1 MCYSNVR
8 QHSKLRSKGNLRSHL
23 THLQQL
29 SRDVT
34 SIMSLKQPKVQCI
47 CLPMAR
53 NSFKL
58 QKQVPLVYPAQC
70 SWLIFS
76 IPRLYFTNFSDI
88 NVTTSD
94 PSRLRP
100 PSSWPTAKTDDETRT
115 MKISEIWQSDDRLT
129 RQSVGGKKTDVWRSY
144 CIIVAYSCNIRL

>member
-8 QHSKLRSKGNLRSHL
+8 QHSKLRSKGNLRFHL

-34 SIMSLKQPKVQCI
+34 SIMSLEQPKVQCI

-100 PSSWPTAKTDDETRT
+100 PSSWPTKKRWRNSDDENQRDPTVR
-115 MKISEIWQSDDRLT
+115 WARLT